1 MMVRSGAH
9 SRGGGKTKGIK
20 PLLAVAALC
29 TATAALAQM
38 SVSAGLTLGSM
49 SRVSPLLKAVRTHEN
64 FEPALAFPEQARAA
78 AAKLAALRRHT
89 GRPPNI
95 LILVVDDLGYGDVGA
110 YGGGEALGAPTPHI
124 DRLAREGL
132 KLTSTYAQPSC
143 TPTRAALNTG
153 RLPVRSGLLKPSL
166 LNDTA
171 DISSELLAA
180 KLLSQGGYVTGL
192 SGKWHLGEK
201 EGSRPWQVGFD
212 EFEGFLGVVNAYQ
225 EEHPNAPDVA
235 SDPELLEELHSMP
248 GSRDLWRAT
257 KAGGGRSIGKI
268 NWENSR
274 DLDQKFADF
283 SEDFIR
289 RAAKQG
295 KPFYLSHNFSKVHYF
310 NHPSQKF
317 VGRSATKD
325 VYRDSVIEV
334 DDIVGRLTALLEE
347 LKIADNTLVFFTS
360 DNGPEED
367 SYPETGVTPF
377 RGAKGTT
384 LEGGVRVPGIF
395 WWPSMIKGG
404 RVSDGLFDMTDMFN
418 TSLGLAGIDPAQV
431 VPTDRYID
439 GIDQTSFLLA
449 DNGQSDREAVFFYN
463 ADMFVGA
470 RWRYYKMVVS
480 EVQVGSG
487 NVRDMGGLDNAQ
499 TIIPTNGFM
508 YNLYADP
515 KERRS
520 ELIAKA
526 WVPSYALG
534 PLLALHGASLRKYP
548 PKVFIRVR

>member
-1 MMVRSGAH
+1 MTKH
-9 SRGGGKTKGIK
+9 SRAHTRRGRQVKRMKS
-20 PLLAVAALC
+20 LLAIAALGS
-29 TATAALAQM
+29 ATVAVAQM
-38 SVSAGLTLGSM
+38 SIPAGLTVGSM
-49 SRVSPLLKAVRTHEN
+49 SRVSPVLKAERTHEN
-64 FEPALAFPEQARAA
+64 FEPALASPDQARAA
-78 AAKLAALRRHT
+78 AAKLAALRKRT

-95 LILVVDDLGYGDVGA
+95 LILMVDDLGYGDAGA

-124 DRLAREGL
+124 DRMAREGL

-153 RLPVRSGLLKPSL
+153 RLPVRSGLLKPAL

-171 DISSELLAA
+171 DISTEILAA
-180 KLLSQGGYVTGL
+180 KLLSQNGYVTGL

-201 EGSRPWQVGFD
+201 DGSRPWQVGFD
-212 EFEGFLGVVNAYQ
+212 EFVGFLGVVNAYQ
-225 EEHPNAPDVA
+225 EEHPSEPDVA
-235 SDPELLEELHSMP
+235 NDPELLGTLQSMP

-257 KAGGGRSIGKI
+257 KAGGGRSIGRI

-289 RAAKQG
+289 RAVKQG

-310 NHPSQKF
+310 NQPSQRF

-347 LKIADNTLVFFTS
+347 LKVADNTLVFFTS

-395 WWPSMIKGG
+395 WWPGMIKGG

-418 TSLGLAGIDPAQV
+418 TSLGLAGLDPAKAI
-431 VPTDRYID
+431 PADRYID

-449 DNGQSDREAVFFYN
+449 DNGQSAREAVYYYN

-470 RWRYYKMVVS
+470 RWRYYKLAAS

-487 NVRDMGGLDNAQ
+487 NVRDLGGLDNAQ
-499 TIIPTNGFM
+499 TIIPTNGLM
-508 YNLYADP
+508 YNLYIDP
-515 KERRS
+515 KERKS

-534 PLLALHGASLRKYP
+534 PLMAVHGASMRKYP
-548 PKVFIRVR
+548 PKVAIRVR

>member
-1 MMVRSGAH
+1 MGDI
-9 SRGGGKTKGIK
+9 SRAPWLIGRRAKGMK
-20 PLLAVAALC
+20 RLLAAAALG
-29 TATAALAQM
+29 TATAAVAQM
-38 SVSAGLTLGSM
+38 SVPAGLTVGSM
-49 SRVSPLLKAVRTHEN
+49 SRVSPLLKAERTHEN
-64 FEPALAFPEQARAA
+64 FEPALAFPDQARAA
-78 AAKLAALRRHT
+78 AAKLAALRNRS

-95 LILVVDDLGYGDVGA
+95 LILMVDDLGYGDVGA

-132 KLTSTYAQPSC
+132 KLTSTYAQPTC
-143 TPTRAALNTG
+143 TPTRAAINTG
-153 RLPVRSGLLKPSL
+153 RLPVRSGLLRPSL

-171 DISSELLAA
+171 DVSSELLAA
-180 KLLSQGGYVTGL
+180 KLLSQAGYVTGL

-225 EEHPNAPDVA
+225 EEHPSDPDVA
-235 SDPELLEELHSMP
+235 NDPELLEQLHAMP

-257 KAGGGRSIGKI
+257 KIGGGKSLGKI

-289 RAAKQG
+289 RAARQG

-310 NHPSQKF
+310 TNPSRNF

-334 DDIVGRLTALLEE
+334 DDIVGRLTRLLEE

-377 RGAKGTT
+377 RGSKGTT

-395 WWPSMIKGG
+395 WWPGMIKGG

-418 TSLGLAGIDPAQV
+418 TSLELAGVDSAKAVPA
-431 VPTDRYID
+431 DRYID
-439 GIDQTSFLLA
+439 GIDQTGFVLT
-449 DNGQSDREAVFFYN
+449 DNGQSAREAVFYYN

-470 RWRYYKMVVS
+470 RWRYYKMAIS
-480 EVQVGSG
+480 EMQTGSG
-487 NVRDMGGLDNAQ
+487 NVRDIGGLDNTQ
-499 TIIPTNGFM
+499 LTIPNFGLM
-508 YNLYADP
+508 YNLYIDP

-526 WVPSYALG
+526 WVPSYVMN
-534 PLLALHGASLRKYP
+534 PLMAVHGATMRKYP
-548 PKVFIRVR
+548 PKVAVRVR

>member
-1 MMVRSGAH
+1 MKRFLIGVSLCAG
-9 SRGGGKTKGIK
+9 
-20 PLLAVAALC
+20 VAA
-29 TATAALAQM
+29 AAMAQQAQSPM
-38 SVSAGLTLGSM
+38 SVPAGLTLGSM
-49 SRVSPLLKAVRTHEN
+49 SRVSPVLKAERTHEN
-64 FEPALAFPEQARAA
+64 FEPALLFPQQQRAA
-78 AAKLAALRRHT
+78 QAKLEALFKKT
-89 GRPPNI
+89 GKRPNI

-153 RLPVRSGLLKPSL
+153 RLPVRSGLVMPRL

-180 KLLSQGGYVTGL
+180 KILSGAGYRTAM

-201 EGSRPWQVGFD
+201 DGSRPWQVGFD
-212 EFEGFLGVVNAYQ
+212 EFYGFLGVINAYQ
-225 EEHPNAPDVA
+225 DEHPIATDVA
-235 SDPELLEELHSMP
+235 NDPGLQAALRSMP
-248 GSRDLWRAT
+248 GDRNLWRAA
-257 KAGGGRSIGKI
+257 KDKGAKPVEQI

-274 DLDQKFADF
+274 DLDQKFANF

-289 RAAKQG
+289 RAAKSG
-295 KPFYLSHNFSKVHYF
+295 KPFYLSHNFAKVHYF
-310 NHPSQKF
+310 NNPSKDF

-325 VYRDSVIEV
+325 VYRDSVVEV
-334 DDIVGRLTALLEE
+334 DDIVGRLTTLLDD

-367 SYPETGVTPF
+367 SFPETGVTPF

-395 WWPSMIKGG
+395 WWPGMIKAG

-418 TSLGLAGIDPAQV
+418 TSLAVAGVDAPKA

-439 GIDQTSFLLA
+439 GIDQTGLLLA
-449 DNGQSDREAVFFYN
+449 DRGQSAREAVYFWN
-463 ADMFVGA
+463 AELFAGA
-470 RWRYYKMVVS
+470 RWRYYKLATS

-487 NVRDMGGLDNAQ
+487 NVRDFGGLDNAQ
-499 TIIPTNGFM
+499 FITPPNGLM
-508 YNLYADP
+508 YNLYLDP
-515 KERRS
+515 RERKS
-520 ELIAKA
+520 VLIEKA
-526 WVPSYALG
+526 WAPSYAIG
-534 PLLALHGASLRKYP
+534 PLMAVHGATMAKYP
-548 PKVFIRVR
+548 PKAKIRFR

>member
-1 MMVRSGAH
+1 MKQFLIGA
-9 SRGGGKTKGIK
+9 SLCAGVAAA
-20 PLLAVAALC
+20 AVAQQ
-29 TATAALAQM
+29 AQSPM
-38 SVSAGLTLGSM
+38 SIPAGLTLGSM
-49 SRVSPLLKAVRTHEN
+49 SRVSPVLKAERTHEN
-64 FEPALAFPEQARAA
+64 FEPALMMPAQQRAA
-78 AAKLAALRRHT
+78 QAKLEALFKKT
-89 GRPPNI
+89 GKRPNI

-110 YGGGEALGAPTPHI
+110 YGGGEALGAPTPNI

-153 RLPVRSGLLKPSL
+153 RLPVRSGLLMPKL

-171 DISSELLAA
+171 DISSELLAS
-180 KLLSQGGYVTGL
+180 KILSQSGYRTAM

-201 EGSRPWQVGFD
+201 DGTRPWQVGFD
-212 EFEGFLGVVNAYQ
+212 EFYGFLGVINAYQ
-225 EEHPNAPDVA
+225 DEHPIATDVA
-235 SDPELLEELHSMP
+235 NDPELQAELRSMP
-248 GSRDLWRAT
+248 GDRNLWRAT
-257 KAGGGRSIGKI
+257 KDKGAKPVEQI

-274 DLDQKFADF
+274 DLDQKFAAF

-289 RAAKQG
+289 RAAKSG
-295 KPFYLSHNFSKVHYF
+295 KSFYLSHNFAKVHYF
-310 NHPSQKF
+310 NNPSKPF

-325 VYRDSVIEV
+325 VYRDSVVEV
-334 DDIVGRLTALLEE
+334 DDIVGRLTKLLEE

-395 WWPSMIKGG
+395 WWPGMVKAG

-418 TSLGLAGIDPAQV
+418 TSLAVAGVDAAKA

-439 GIDQTSFLLA
+439 GIDQTGLLLA
-449 DNGQSDREAVFFYN
+449 DSGQSAREAVYFWN
-463 ADMFVGA
+463 ADLFSGA
-470 RWRYYKMVVS
+470 RWRYYKLATS

-487 NVRDMGGLDNAQ
+487 NVRDFGGLDNAQ
-499 TIIPTNGFM
+499 FVTPTNGLM
-508 YNLYADP
+508 YNLYLDP
-515 KERRS
+515 RERKS
-520 ELIAKA
+520 VLIEKA
-526 WVPSYALG
+526 WAPSYAIG
-534 PLLALHGASLRKYP
+534 PLMAVHGATLAKYP
-548 PKVFIRVR
+548 PKAKVRFR

>member
-1 MMVRSGAH
+1 MKRFLIGA
-9 SRGGGKTKGIK
+9 SLCAGVAAA
-20 PLLAVAALC
+20 AVAQQ
-29 TATAALAQM
+29 AQSPM
-38 SVSAGLTLGSM
+38 SIPAGLTLGSM
-49 SRVSPLLKAVRTHEN
+49 SRVSPVLKAERTHEN
-64 FEPALAFPEQARAA
+64 FEPALMMPAQQRAA
-78 AAKLAALRRHT
+78 QAKLEALFKKT
-89 GRPPNI
+89 GKRPNI

-110 YGGGEALGAPTPHI
+110 YGGGEALGAPTPNI

-153 RLPVRSGLLKPSL
+153 RLPVRSGLLMPKL

-171 DISSELLAA
+171 DISSELLAS
-180 KLLSQGGYVTGL
+180 KILSQSGYRTAM

-201 EGSRPWQVGFD
+201 DGTRPWQVGFD
-212 EFEGFLGVVNAYQ
+212 EFYGFLGVINAYQ
-225 EEHPNAPDVA
+225 DEHPIATDVA
-235 SDPELLEELHSMP
+235 NDPELQAELRSMP
-248 GSRDLWRAT
+248 GDRNLWRAT
-257 KAGGGRSIGKI
+257 KDKGAKPVEQI

-274 DLDQKFADF
+274 DLDQKFAAF

-289 RAAKQG
+289 RAAKSG
-295 KPFYLSHNFSKVHYF
+295 KPFYLSHNFAKVHYF
-310 NHPSQKF
+310 NNPSKPF

-325 VYRDSVIEV
+325 VYRDSVVEV
-334 DDIVGRLTALLEE
+334 DDIVGRLTKLLEE

-395 WWPSMIKGG
+395 WWPGMVKAG

-418 TSLGLAGIDPAQV
+418 TSLAVAGVDAAKA

-439 GIDQTSFLLA
+439 GIDQTGLLLA
-449 DNGQSDREAVFFYN
+449 DSGQSAREAVYFWN
-463 ADMFVGA
+463 ADLFSGA
-470 RWRYYKMVVS
+470 RWRYYKLATS

-487 NVRDMGGLDNAQ
+487 NVRDFGGLDNAQ
-499 TIIPTNGFM
+499 FVTPTNGLM
-508 YNLYADP
+508 YNLYLDP
-515 KERRS
+515 RERKS
-520 ELIAKA
+520 VLIEKA
-526 WVPSYALG
+526 WAPSYAIG
-534 PLLALHGASLRKYP
+534 PLMAVHGATLAKYP
-548 PKVFIRVR
+548 PKAKVRFR

>member
-1 MMVRSGAH
+1 MGDI
-9 SRGGGKTKGIK
+9 SRAPWLIGRRAKGMK
-20 PLLAVAALC
+20 RLLAAAALG
-29 TATAALAQM
+29 TATAAVAQM
-38 SVSAGLTLGSM
+38 SVPAGLTVGSM
-49 SRVSPLLKAVRTHEN
+49 SRVSPLLKAERTHEN
-64 FEPALAFPEQARAA
+64 FEPALAFPDQARAA
-78 AAKLAALRRHT
+78 AAKLAALRNRS

-95 LILVVDDLGYGDVGA
+95 LILMVDDLGYGDVGA

-132 KLTSTYAQPSC
+132 KLTSTYAQPTC
-143 TPTRAALNTG
+143 TPTRAAINTG
-153 RLPVRSGLLKPSL
+153 RLPVRSGLLRPSL

-171 DISSELLAA
+171 DVSSELLAA
-180 KLLSQGGYVTGL
+180 KLLSQAGYVTGL

-225 EEHPNAPDVA
+225 EEHPSDPDVA
-235 SDPELLEELHSMP
+235 NDPELLEQLHAMP

-257 KAGGGRSIGKI
+257 KTGGGKSLGKI

-289 RAAKQG
+289 RAARQG

-310 NHPSQKF
+310 TNPSRNF

-334 DDIVGRLTALLEE
+334 DDIVGRLTRLLEE

-377 RGAKGTT
+377 RGSKGTT

-395 WWPSMIKGG
+395 WWPGMIKGG

-418 TSLGLAGIDPAQV
+418 TSLELAGVDSAKAVPA
-431 VPTDRYID
+431 DRYID
-439 GIDQTSFLLA
+439 GIDQTGFVLT
-449 DNGQSDREAVFFYN
+449 DNGQSAREAVFYYN

-470 RWRYYKMVVS
+470 RWRYYKMAIS
-480 EVQVGSG
+480 EMQTGSG
-487 NVRDMGGLDNAQ
+487 NVRDIGGLDNTQ
-499 TIIPTNGFM
+499 LTIPNFGLM
-508 YNLYADP
+508 YNLYIDP

-526 WVPSYALG
+526 WVPSYVMN
-534 PLLALHGASLRKYP
+534 PLMAVHGATMRKYP
-548 PKVFIRVR
+548 PKVAVRVR

>member
-1 MMVRSGAH
+1 MTGDGNGG
-9 SRGGGKTKGIK
+9 SRLKRMARRIR
-20 PLLAVAALC
+20 PLPAIAVLC
-29 TATAALAQM
+29 AATAGLAQM
-38 SVSAGLTLGSM
+38 SVPAGLTVGSM
-49 SRVSPLLKAVRTHEN
+49 NRVSPLLKAERTHEN
-64 FEPALAFPEQARAA
+64 FEPALVYPEQLRAA
-78 AAKLAALRRHT
+78 EAKLQALRKRT
-89 GRPPNI
+89 GKPPNI

-110 YGGGEALGAPTPHI
+110 YGGGEALGAPTPNI

-132 KLTSTYAQPSC
+132 KLTSTYSQPSC

-153 RLPVRSGLLKPSL
+153 RLPVRSGLLRPSL

-171 DISSELLAA
+171 DISSEILAA
-180 KLLSQGGYVTGL
+180 KLLSQNGYVTGL

-225 EEHPNAPDVA
+225 EEHPSQTDAA
-235 SDPELLEELHSMP
+235 GDPELLAQLHSMP
-248 GSRDLWRAT
+248 GSRDLWHAT
-257 KAGGGRSIGKI
+257 KDGGGKSIGKI

-289 RAAKQG
+289 RSVKQG
-295 KPFYLSHNFSKVHYF
+295 KPFYLSHNFSKVHYY
-310 NHPSQKF
+310 NNPSRKY

-347 LKIADNTLVFFTS
+347 LKIADNTVVFFTS

-384 LEGGVRVPGIF
+384 LEGGIRVPGIF
-395 WWPSMIKGG
+395 WWPGMIKGG

-418 TSLGLAGIDPAQV
+418 TSLALAGIDAAKAIPAE
-431 VPTDRYID
+431 RYID
-439 GIDQTSFLLA
+439 GIDQTSFLLS
-449 DNGQSDREAVFFYN
+449 DKGQSAREAVYFYN
-463 ADMFVGA
+463 AEMFAGA
-470 RWRYYKMVVS
+470 RWRYYKLVTS

-487 NVRDMGGLDNAQ
+487 NVRDVGGLDNNQ
-499 TIIPTNGFM
+499 VIIPTNGLM
-508 YNLYADP
+508 YNLYTDP

-520 ELIAKA
+520 QLITNA
-526 WVPSYALG
+526 WAPSYALG
-534 PLLALHGASLRKYP
+534 PLMAVHGASLRKYP
-548 PKVFIRVR
+548 PKVAVRVR